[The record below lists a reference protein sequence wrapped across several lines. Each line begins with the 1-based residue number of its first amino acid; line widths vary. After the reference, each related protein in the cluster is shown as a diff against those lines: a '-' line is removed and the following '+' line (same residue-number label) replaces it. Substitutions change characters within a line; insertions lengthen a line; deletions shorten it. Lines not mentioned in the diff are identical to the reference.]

1 MTQDY
6 VDNEAAIAI
15 INENPTRARHIEIHD
30 FAIQEWQARK
40 ELVMQHIPRIINA
53 SDDLT
58 KALGLVLHS
67 QHARRSMGHYRI
79 GSPKDSESPVCPPM
93 LEQGPSE
100 SGRVLEPICDHPSI
114 ADNSTSHVE
123 KVVWSQNLI
132 T

>member
-15 INENPTRARHIEIHD
+15 INENWP
-30 FAIQEWQARK
+30 IQEWQASK
-40 ELVMQHIPRIINA
+40 ELVMQHIPGIINP
-53 SDDLT
+53 SDNLT
-58 KALGLVLHS
+58 KALYFVFHS

-123 KVVWSQNLI
+123 KVVWSQKLI